1 MNLCFFAVIIEIRG
15 TALTAEAEAVYVYLV
30 GTSQSSY
37 FIDICVN
44 VLCVLRLTLAPI
56 VGVNEYVV
64 GGIFNALLC
73 EFFHEAGH
81 YGLFADILLLTVCN
95 KRGHSRGLGT
105 LREGI
110 EVVFR

>member
-1 MNLCFFAVIIEIRG
+1 M
-15 TALTAEAEAVYVYLV
+15 TAEAKAVYIHLV
-30 GTSQSSY
+30 GTCQGSY

-44 VLCVLRLTLAPI
+44 VLCVLRLTLTPI

-73 EFFHEAGH
+73 KFFHEAGH

-95 KRGHSRGLGT
+95 KCGHSR
-105 LREGI
+105 R
-110 EVVFR
+110 